1 MIYGISVLMQT
12 MRYGNYYFIVKW
24 CNACGYV

>member
-1 MIYGISVLMQT
+1 MIYGISALIQT
-12 MRYGNYYFIVKW
+12 IRYGNYYFIVKF